1 MTELRMLQS
10 YARGWA
16 VPPTAWRD
24 KQGYEWFSEYL
35 TS

>member
-1 MTELRMLQS
+1 MTELRLIKTCE
-10 YARGWA
+10 RWWT
-16 VPPTAWRD
+16 VPPTEWRS